1 MSAGADEAT
10 GGTEFDAERAAGRLR
25 EADFVAV
32 SAAAAG
38 DALAATGLL
47 VRACRALG
55 VPFQTRVRPDPETPT
70 PDDERLA
77 VRVGDDGAAD
87 LSIDGRAR
95 PASLDAHAVAAA
107 VDGADPSP
115 TLALA
120 GAAAAGVGPGTGGTG
135 ALLDA
140 AERRGLVARRPGLA
154 VPTGDLADG
163 LANSTRLRAP
173 VSGDVEAARA
183 HLAELDLPAALD
195 DDAHRRVA
203 SLVVVE
209 AATME
214 NASERAAAAVEWLLR
229 PYATPDGPFETLGG
243 HADVLGAVAR
253 EAPGTGVALALG
265 GDVRDAALD
274 AWRDHAQAVHGL
286 LDEATTARYD
296 GAFVARADEATP
308 GRLATAARLLRD
320 YRSPEPVALVV
331 AEGAAAASAVE
342 PSGLRNRV
350 SRAVE
355 ATGDGSAFGG
365 PARAG
370 ARFDGDVGEFVRA
383 FTEVSA

>member
-1 MSAGADEAT
+1 VSAETDEAT
-10 GGTEFDAERAAGRLR
+10 EGSGFDADRAAGRLR
-25 EADFVAV
+25 EAEFVVV
-32 SAAAAG
+32 SAAATG

-47 VRACRALG
+47 VRACRTLG
-55 VPFQTRVRPDPETPT
+55 VPFQSRVRPDPEP
-70 PDDERLA
+70 PAAGDGALA

-87 LSIDGRAR
+87 VTLGGRAR

-107 VDGADPSP
+107 VDGCEPSP

-120 GAAAAGVGPGTGGTG
+120 GATAAGAGETG
-135 ALLDA
+135 ALLDTA
-140 AERRGLVARRPGLA
+140 ARRGLVARRPGLA
-154 VPTGDLADG
+154 TPTADLADG

-183 HLAELDLPAALD
+183 FLAELSLPATLG
-195 DDAHRRVA
+195 DDAGRRLASVVA
-203 SLVVVE
+203 VE
-209 AATME
+209 AATADG
-214 NASERAAAAVEWLLR
+214 ASERAAAAVESLLR
-229 PYATPDGPFETLGG
+229 PYETPDGPFETLGG
-243 HADVLGAVAR
+243 YADVLGAVAR

-274 AWRDHAQAVHGL
+274 AWRDHARAVHDL
-286 LDEATTARYD
+286 LDAATTARYD
-296 GAFVARADEATP
+296 GAFVARVDDATP

-331 AEGAAAASAVE
+331 AEGAAAASGVA
-342 PSGLRNRV
+342 PSGLRDRLG
-350 SRAVE
+350 RAVE
-355 ATGDGSAFGG
+355 AVGSGSAFGG

-370 ARFDGDVGEFVRA
+370 ARFDGDVGEVVRA